1 MELLYEGKAKK
12 IYKTENPNEVI
23 CEFKD
28 SLTAFNGEKASSETG
43 KGALNCAIT
52 TLIFE
57 ALEKEGIPT
66 HLIKQIDETKQLVKK
81 VDIIPI
87 EVVVRNI
94 AAGSLSKRLGLK
106 EGEKLPF
113 TIVEFYYKNDELNDP
128 LINDDHAMILNLV
141 SSRYELDLLRDYGR
155 KINDFLVKFFDKIG
169 LILVDFKVEF
179 GKSAEGNIILAD
191 EITPDSCR
199 LWDKKTGKKMD
210 KDLFRFDL
218 GDIKEAYTE
227 VLQRLKSANSN

>member
-12 IYKTENPNEVI
+12 IYKTDNPNEVV

-28 SLTAFNGEKASSETG
+28 SLTAFNGEKASSEAG
-43 KGALNCAIT
+43 KGELNCAIT

-106 EGEKLPF
+106 EGVKLPF

-141 SSRYELDLLRDYGR
+141 NDRKELDILREYGR
-155 KINDFLVKFFDKIG
+155 KINEFLTKFFDKIG

-179 GKSAEGNIILAD
+179 GKDKDGNIILAD

-218 GDIKEAYTE
+218 GDIKEAYSE
-227 VLQRLKSANSN
+227 ILKRLKEAK

>member
-1 MELLYEGKAKK
+1 MKLLYEGKAKR
-12 IYKTENPNEVI
+12 IYEAENPNEVI
-23 CEFKD
+23 CEYKD
-28 SLTAFNGEKASSETG
+28 SLTAFNGEKASAEAG

-52 TLIFE
+52 TVIFE

-81 VDIIPI
+81 VDIILI

-113 TIVEFYYKNDELNDP
+113 TIVEFYYKKDELNDP

-141 SSRYELDLLRDYGR
+141 EKRSELDTLREYGR
-155 KINDFLVKFFDKIG
+155 KINDFLIEFFDKIG
-169 LILVDFKVEF
+169 LTLVDFKVEF
-179 GKSAEGNIILAD
+179 GKDENGNIILAD

-199 LWDKKTGKKMD
+199 LWDKETGKKMD

-218 GDIKEAYTE
+218 GDIKEAYE
-227 VLQRLKSANSN
+227 EILKRLKEVK

>member
-1 MELLYEGKAKK
+1 MELLYEGKAKR
-12 IYKTENPNEVI
+12 IYKTENPDEVI

-28 SLTAFNGEKASSETG
+28 SLTAFNGEKADSEAG

-94 AAGSLSKRLGLK
+94 AAGSLSKRLGIK
-106 EGEKLPF
+106 ESTKLPF

-141 SSRYELDLLRDYGR
+141 DDRKELDILREYGR
-155 KINDFLVKFFDKIG
+155 KINNFLVKFFDKVG

-179 GKSAEGNIILAD
+179 GKDKEGNIILAD

-218 GDIKEAYTE
+218 GDIKEAYKE
-227 VLQRLKSANSN
+227 VLERLKEAK

>member
-1 MELLYEGKAKK
+1 MKLLYEGKAKR
-12 IYKTENPNEVI
+12 IYETQNPNEVI
-23 CEFKD
+23 CEYKD
-28 SLTAFNGEKASSETG
+28 ALTAFNGEKADTQSG

-57 ALEKEGIPT
+57 ALQKEGIPT

-106 EGEKLPF
+106 EGTKLPF
-113 TIVEFYYKNDELNDP
+113 SIVEFYYKNDELNDP

-141 SSRYELDLLRDYGR
+141 DERKELDILREYGR
-155 KINDFLVKFFDKIG
+155 KVNEFLIDFFDKTG
-169 LILVDFKVEF
+169 LILVDFKIEF
-179 GKSAEGNIILAD
+179 GKDTNGNIILAD

-218 GDIKEAYTE
+218 GDINEAYKE
-227 VLQRLKSANSN
+227 VLKRIKESK

>member
-1 MELLYEGKAKK
+1 MKLLYEGKAKK
-12 IYKTENPNEVI
+12 IYETQNPNEVI

-28 SLTAFNGEKASSETG
+28 SLTAFNGEKADTQAG

-66 HLIKQIDETKQLVKK
+66 HLIKKIDENKQLVKK

-94 AAGSLSKRLGLK
+94 AAGSLSKRLGIK
-106 EGEKLPF
+106 EGTKLPF
-113 TIVEFYYKNDELNDP
+113 PIVEFYYKNDELNDP

-141 SSRYELDLLRDYGR
+141 NDRDELDILRKYGR
-155 KINDFLVKFFDKIG
+155 EVNEFLIKFFDKVG
-169 LILVDFKVEF
+169 LILVDFKIEF
-179 GKSAEGNIILAD
+179 GKDKEGNIILAD

-218 GDIKEAYTE
+218 GDISEAYNE
-227 VLQRLKSANSN
+227 VLNRLKESK

>member
-12 IYKTENPNEVI
+12 IYKTDNPNEVV

-28 SLTAFNGEKASSETG
+28 SLTAFNGEKASSEAG
-43 KGALNCAIT
+43 KGELNCAIT

-106 EGEKLPF
+106 EGVKLPF
-113 TIVEFYYKNDELNDP
+113 TLVEFYYKNDELNDP

-141 SSRYELDLLRDYGR
+141 NNRKELDILREYGR
-155 KINDFLVKFFDKIG
+155 KINEFLTKFFDKIG

-179 GKSAEGNIILAD
+179 GKDKDGNIILAD

-218 GDIKEAYTE
+218 GDIKEAYAE
-227 VLQRLKSANSN
+227 ILKRLKEAK

>member
-1 MELLYEGKAKK
+1 MKLIYEGKAKK
-12 IYKTENPNEVI
+12 IYESENPNEVI

-28 SLTAFNGEKASSETG
+28 SLTAFNGEKASAEDG

-66 HLIKQIDETKQLVKK
+66 HLVKKIDDTKQLVKK
-81 VDIIPI
+81 VDIILI

-94 AAGSLSKRLGLK
+94 AAGSIAKRLGLK
-106 EGEKLPF
+106 EGTKLPF
-113 TIVEFYYKNDELNDP
+113 TIVEFYYKNDDLNDP
-128 LINDDHAMILNLV
+128 LINDDHAIILNLV
-141 SSRYELDLLRDYGR
+141 DDRKELDLLREYGR
-155 KINDFLVKFFDKIG
+155 KVNNFLSTFFDKAG
-169 LILVDFKVEF
+169 MTLVDFKIEF
-179 GKSAEGNIILAD
+179 GKDKDGKIILAD

-199 LWDKKTGKKMD
+199 LWDKETGKKLD

-218 GDIKEAYTE
+218 GDIKSAYEE
-227 VLQRLKSANSN
+227 VLRRIGS

>member
-12 IYKTENPNEVI
+12 IYKTDNPNEVV

-28 SLTAFNGEKASSETG
+28 SLTAFNGEKASSEAG
-43 KGALNCAIT
+43 KGELNCAIT

-106 EGEKLPF
+106 EGVKLPF

-141 SSRYELDLLRDYGR
+141 NDRKELDILREYGR
-155 KINDFLVKFFDKIG
+155 KINEFLTKFFDKIG

-179 GKSAEGNIILAD
+179 GKDKNGNIILAD

-218 GDIKEAYTE
+218 GDIKEAYE
-227 VLQRLKSANSN
+227 EILKRLKEVK

>member
-1 MELLYEGKAKK
+1 MKLLYEGKAKK
-12 IYKTENPNEVI
+12 IYETDNKNEVI

-28 SLTAFNGEKASSETG
+28 SLTAFNGEKKDEESG

-81 VDIIPI
+81 VDIILI
-87 EVVVRNI
+87 EVVIRNI
-94 AAGSLSKRLGLK
+94 VAGSLAKRIGLK

-128 LINDDHAMILNLV
+128 LINDDHAMVLKLV
-141 SSRYELDLLRDYGR
+141 DSKKELDLLREYGL
-155 KINDFLVKFFDKIG
+155 KINKFLSEFFDKVG
-169 LILVDFKVEF
+169 LTLVDFKIEF
-179 GKSAEGNIILAD
+179 GKDENGKILLAD

-199 LWDKKTGKKMD
+199 LWDKKTGKKLD

-218 GDIKEAYTE
+218 GDIKEAYSE
-227 VLQRLKSANSN
+227 VLNRLKDVK

>member
-1 MELLYEGKAKK
+1 MKLLYEGKAKR
-12 IYKTENPNEVI
+12 IYETDNKNEVI

-28 SLTAFNGEKASSETG
+28 SLTAFNGEKADTQAG

-66 HLIKQIDETKQLVKK
+66 HLIKKIDDTKQLVKK

-94 AAGSLSKRLGLK
+94 AAGSLSKRLGIK
-106 EGEKLPF
+106 EGTKLDFP
-113 TIVEFYYKNDELNDP
+113 IVEFYYKNDELNDP
-128 LINDDHAMILNLV
+128 LINDDHAMILHLV
-141 SSRYELDLLRDYGR
+141 DNRDELDLLRKYGR
-155 KINDFLVKFFDKIG
+155 EVNEFLIKFFDKVG
-169 LILVDFKVEF
+169 LILVDFKIEF
-179 GKSAEGNIILAD
+179 GKDKDGNIILAD

-210 KDLFRFDL
+210 KDLFRFNL

-227 VLQRLKSANSN
+227 VLNRLKETK

>member
-1 MELLYEGKAKK
+1 MKLLYEGKAKK
-12 IYKTENPNEVI
+12 IYETSNPYEVI

-28 SLTAFNGEKASSETG
+28 SLTAFNGEKASSESG
-43 KGALNCAIT
+43 KGALNCEIT

-57 ALEKEGIPT
+57 ALEKKGIPT
-66 HLIKQIDETKQLVKK
+66 HLIKKVDNNKLLVKK
-81 VDIIPI
+81 VDIILI

-94 AAGSLSKRLGLK
+94 AAGSLAKRLGLK

-113 TIVEFYYKNDELNDP
+113 SIVEFFYKKDELNDP

-141 SSRYELDLLRDYGR
+141 KTKDELNLLREYGL
-155 KINDFLVKFFDKIG
+155 KVNELLKEFFDKVG
-169 LILVDFKVEF
+169 LILVDFKIEF
-179 GKSAEGNIILAD
+179 GRDEKGNIILAD

-210 KDLFRFDL
+210 KDLFRYNL
-218 GDIKEAYTE
+218 GDIKEAYKE
-227 VLQRLKSANSN
+227 VLNRLKEM

>member
-1 MELLYEGKAKK
+1 MELLYEGKAKR
-12 IYKTENPNEVI
+12 IYKTDKENEVI

-28 SLTAFNGEKASSETG
+28 SLTAFNGEKASQESG

-94 AAGSLSKRLGLK
+94 VAGSLAKRLGLK
-106 EGEKLPF
+106 EGTKLPF
-113 TIVEFYYKNDELNDP
+113 AIVEFYYKNDELNDP
-128 LINDDHAMILNLV
+128 LINDDHAIILNLV
-141 SSRYELDLLRDYGR
+141 EDRKELDTLREYGR
-155 KINDFLVKFFDKIG
+155 KVNEFLIDFFDKVG
-169 LILVDFKVEF
+169 LILVDFKIEF
-179 GKSAEGNIILAD
+179 GKDEEGNIILAD

-199 LWDKKTGKKMD
+199 LWDKQTGKKLD
-210 KDLFRFDL
+210 KDLFRFNL
-218 GDIKEAYTE
+218 GDIKEAYSE
-227 VLQRLKSANSN
+227 VLNRLKEAK

>member
-1 MELLYEGKAKK
+1 EGK
-12 IYKTENPNEVI
+12 
-23 CEFKD
+23 
-28 SLTAFNGEKASSETG
+28 
-43 KGALNCAIT
+43 
-52 TLIFE
+52 
-57 ALEKEGIPT
+57 
-66 HLIKQIDETKQLVKK
+66 
-81 VDIIPI
+81 
-87 EVVVRNI
+87 
-94 AAGSLSKRLGLK
+94 
-106 EGEKLPF
+106 KLPF
-113 TIVEFYYKNDELNDP
+113 TIVEFYYKNDDLNDP

-141 SSRYELDLLRDYGR
+141 EKREALDKLREYGL

-179 GKSAEGNIILAD
+179 GKDKDGNIILAD

-227 VLQRLKSANSN
+227 ILNRLKG

>member
-1 MELLYEGKAKK
+1 MKLLYEGKAKK
-12 IYKTENPNEVI
+12 IYETDNKNEVI

-28 SLTAFNGEKASSETG
+28 SLTAFNGEKKDEESG

-81 VDIIPI
+81 VDIILI

-94 AAGSLSKRLGLK
+94 VAGSLAKRIGLK

-128 LINDDHAMILNLV
+128 LINDDHAMVLKLV
-141 SSRYELDLLRDYGR
+141 DSKKELDLLREYGL
-155 KINDFLVKFFDKIG
+155 KINKFLSEFFDKVG
-169 LILVDFKVEF
+169 LTLVDFKIEF
-179 GKSAEGNIILAD
+179 GKDENGKILLAD

-199 LWDKKTGKKMD
+199 LWDKKTGKKLD

-218 GDIKEAYTE
+218 GDIKEAYSE
-227 VLQRLKSANSN
+227 VLNRLKEVK

>member
-12 IYKTENPNEVI
+12 IYKTNNPNEVI

-28 SLTAFNGEKASSETG
+28 SLTAFNGEKVDKESG
-43 KGALNCAIT
+43 KGELNCEIT
-52 TLIFE
+52 TLIFQ

-66 HLIKQIDETKQLVKK
+66 HLIKQIDKNKQLVKK

-94 AAGSLSKRLGLK
+94 AAGSLCKRLGLK
-106 EGEKLPF
+106 EGEKLKFP
-113 TIVEFYYKNDELNDP
+113 IVEFYYKNDELNDP
-128 LINDDHAMILNLV
+128 LINDDHALILDLV
-141 SSRYELDLLRDYGR
+141 EDKKELDILREYG
-155 KINDFLVKFFDKIG
+155 KKVNEFLINFFDKVG
-169 LILVDFKVEF
+169 LILVDFKIEF
-179 GKSAEGNIILAD
+179 GKDKDGNIILAD

-210 KDLFRFDL
+210 KDLFRFNL
-218 GDIKEAYTE
+218 GDIKEAYKE
-227 VLQRLKSANSN
+227 VLKRLKDAK

>member
-1 MELLYEGKAKK
+1 MKLLYEGKAKK
-12 IYKTENPNEVI
+12 IYETENPNEVI
-23 CEFKD
+23 CEYKD
-28 SLTAFNGEKASSETG
+28 SLTAFNGEKADNRSG

-52 TLIFE
+52 TIIFE
-57 ALEKEGIPT
+57 ALQKEGIPT

-106 EGEKLPF
+106 EGYKLPF
-113 TIVEFYYKNDELNDP
+113 SIVEFYYKNDDLNDP
-128 LINDDHAMILNLV
+128 LINDDHALILNLV
-141 SSRYELDLLRDYGR
+141 EKRDELDKLREYGL
-155 KINDFLVKFFDKIG
+155 KINDFLIKFFDKVG
-169 LILVDFKVEF
+169 LILVDFKIEF
-179 GKSAEGNIILAD
+179 GKDKDGNIILAD

-218 GDIKEAYTE
+218 GDVKEAYQE
-227 VLQRLKSANSN
+227 ILNRLKG

>member
-1 MELLYEGKAKK
+1 MKLLYEGKAKK
-12 IYKTENPNEVI
+12 IYETDNPNEVI

-28 SLTAFNGEKASSETG
+28 SLTAFNGEKADKEEG

-52 TLIFE
+52 TIIFE
-57 ALEKEGIPT
+57 ALQKEGIPT

-81 VDIIPI
+81 VEIIPI

-94 AAGSLSKRLGLK
+94 AAGSLSRRLGLK
-106 EGEKLPF
+106 EGKKLPF
-113 TIVEFYYKNDELNDP
+113 TIVEFYYKNDDLNDP

-141 SSRYELDLLRDYGR
+141 EKREELDKLREYGL

-179 GKSAEGNIILAD
+179 GKDKDGNIILAD

-227 VLQRLKSANSN
+227 ILNRLKG

>member
-1 MELLYEGKAKK
+1 MKLLYEGKAKR
-12 IYKTENPNEVI
+12 IYETENPNEVI

-28 SLTAFNGEKASSETG
+28 ALTAFNGEKADSEAG

-66 HLIKQIDETKQLVKK
+66 HLIKKIDETKQLVKK
-81 VDIIPI
+81 VKIIPI

-113 TIVEFYYKNDELNDP
+113 SIIEFYYKNDELNDP

-141 SSRYELDLLRDYGR
+141 EDRKELDILREYGR
-155 KINDFLVKFFDKIG
+155 KVNNFLKEFFDKVG
-169 LILVDFKVEF
+169 LILVDFKIEF
-179 GKSAEGNIILAD
+179 GKDKEGNIILAD

-218 GDIKEAYTE
+218 GDIKEAYKE
-227 VLQRLKSANSN
+227 VLNRLKEVK

>member
-1 MELLYEGKAKK
+1 MQLLYEGKAKR
-12 IYKTENPNEVI
+12 IYKAQNPDEVI

-28 SLTAFNGEKASSETG
+28 SLTAFNGVKSANESG
-43 KGALNCAIT
+43 KGELNCAIT

-57 ALEKEGIPT
+57 ALKKEGIPT
-66 HLIKQIDETKQLVKK
+66 HLIKKIDNTKLLVKK

-106 EGEKLPF
+106 EGERLPF
-113 TIVEFYYKNDELNDP
+113 TIIEFYYKNDALNDP

-141 SSRYELDLLRDYGR
+141 SNRNELDILREYGR
-155 KINDFLVKFFDKIG
+155 KINEFLTKFFDKIG

-179 GKSAEGNIILAD
+179 GKSKDGNIILAD

-218 GDIKEAYTE
+218 GNIKEAYSE
-227 VLQRLKSANSN
+227 ILKRLKEAK

>member
-1 MELLYEGKAKK
+1 MKLLYEGKAKR
-12 IYKTENPNEVI
+12 IYETENPNEVI

-28 SLTAFNGEKASSETG
+28 SLTAFNGEKASSEAG
-43 KGALNCAIT
+43 KGALNLAIT

-57 ALEKEGIPT
+57 ALEEEGIPT
-66 HLIKQIDETKQLVKK
+66 HLIKKIDDTKQLVKK
-81 VDIIPI
+81 VKIIPI

-113 TIVEFYYKNDELNDP
+113 PIVEFYYKNDDLNDP

-141 SSRYELDLLRDYGR
+141 EDRKELDLLREYGR
-155 KINDFLVKFFDKIG
+155 KVNDFLIKFFDKIG
-169 LILVDFKVEF
+169 LILVDFKIEF
-179 GKSAEGNIILAD
+179 GKDNEGNIILAD

-199 LWDKKTGKKMD
+199 LWDKETGKKMD

-218 GDIKEAYTE
+218 GDIKEAYSE
-227 VLQRLKSANSN
+227 ILKRLKEAK